1 MFRQLAPRGR
11 LMQPLGLLETDF
23 ESLADRFFGP
33 EVRKFRG
40 MQPVVPKVDVAETE
54 EQFEVKAEL
63 PGVKPADL
71 KVEVVEG
78 QLTLKGE
85 MKREE
90 EKQGKT
96 WRRIEREHGE
106 FERRIA
112 LPTEVD
118 PERVE
123 AHFADG
129 VLTVTLPKV
138 AATPTRQIPV
148 TTG

>member
-11 LMQPLGLLETDF
+11 LPQPLEMLETDF

-40 MQPVVPKVDVAETE
+40 MAPVVPKVDLAETE

-63 PGVKPADL
+63 PGVKPEDL
-71 KVEVVEG
+71 QVEVVQGE
-78 QLTLKGE
+78 LTLRGQR
-85 MKREE
+85 KREE
-90 EKQGKT
+90 EEQGKT

-118 PERVE
+118 PRRVE
-123 AHFADG
+123 AHFANG
-129 VLTVTLPKV
+129 VLTVTLPKT
-138 AATPTRQIPV
+138 AATPTRQVPV
-148 TTG
+148 KTG

>member
-11 LMQPLGLLETDF
+11 LLQPLEMLETDF

-40 MQPVVPKVDVAETE
+40 MLPVVPKVDVAETE

-63 PGVKPADL
+63 PGVKPEDL
-71 KVEVVEG
+71 HVEVLEG
-78 QLTLKGE
+78 ALALRGE
-85 MKREE
+85 RKREE

-118 PERVE
+118 PQRVE
-123 AHFADG
+123 AHFAEG
-129 VLTVTLPKV
+129 VLTVTLPKN
-138 AATPTRQIPV
+138 AATPTRQVPV
-148 TTG
+148 KTG